1 MTTPNTRNR
10 SMAEPKFEQAL
21 KRLEQIVD
29 SLEGGTLS
37 LEESL
42 KVFEEGVKLARL
54 CTKRLEEAERKVEIL
69 TTDAAGKKTVQ
80 PFGETAVG
88 EGSEEE
94 KEI

>member
-1 MTTPNTRNR
+1 
-10 SMAEPKFEQAL
+10 MAEPKFEQAL

-29 SLEGGTLS
+29 SLEGGALS

-54 CTKRLEEAERKVEIL
+54 CARKLEEAERKVEIL
-69 TTDAAGKKTVQ
+69 TIDAAGKKTVQ
-80 PFGETAVG
+80 PWSETAAGG
-88 EGSEEE
+88 EVSEEE